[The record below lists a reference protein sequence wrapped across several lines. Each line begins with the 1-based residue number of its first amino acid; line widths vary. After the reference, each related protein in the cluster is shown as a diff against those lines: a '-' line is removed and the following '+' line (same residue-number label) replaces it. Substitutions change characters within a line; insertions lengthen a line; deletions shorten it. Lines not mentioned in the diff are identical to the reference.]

1 MTSSERDL
9 SALTRKRTSGL
20 AGKLGA
26 PAERPAPAA
35 VPDPPHQ
42 PTADSPAPAQV
53 VDGPAQPQPRRRA
66 SRKPAEPTSPRAEE
80 SWRKRSWP
88 VYLPGPVRQAITET
102 KGGRSNGEWF
112 LDAFEAVN
120 DQLPD
125 RFPAAAA
132 RRATGLPPRSPR
144 PRSSVENPKETP
156 LRLTGEEIDV
166 VEARRV
172 ELGSPNRSEYAT
184 VIAELYIN
192 QLRHR

>member
-9 SALTRKRTSGL
+9 SALTRKRSSGL

-35 VPDPPHQ
+35 VSNPPPEPTEEQ
-42 PTADSPAPAQV
+42 PPALEQV
-53 VDGPAQPQPRRRA
+53 VEEPTPPPPRRRT
-66 SRKPAEPTSPRAEE
+66 SRKPVEQGPKTEE

-120 DQLPD
+120 EQLPD
-125 RFPAAAA
+125 RFPDAAA
-132 RRATGLPPRSPR
+132 RRAAGLPPRTPR
-144 PRSSVENPKETP
+144 PRSGVEDPKETP
-156 LRLTGEEIDV
+156 LRLTGEEIAV

-184 VIAELYIN
+184 VIAELYID